1 MTIDETQR
9 RIIEEFSGLGDWL
22 DRYEHLIRLGKAHEP
37 LDDRFKTD
45 EYAMPGCQSQVWIR
59 TEMNDGRLRFHADS
73 DSLIIKG
80 VLVLLL
86 RALDRRA
93 PADVATARLYFLEEI
108 GLTTNLS
115 PTRAN
120 GVATIIKHMQRW
132 GAKFGGTT

>member
-9 RIIEEFSGLGDWL
+9 RIVEEFSRLGDCL
-22 DRYEHLIRLGKAHEP
+22 DKYEHLISLGKAHAP
-37 LDDRFKTD
+37 MDNRFKTD

-59 TEMNDGRLRFHADS
+59 SEMNDGMLRFHADS
-73 DSLIIKG
+73 DSAIIKG

-86 RALDRRA
+86 RTLDRRP

-120 GVATIIKHMQRW
+120 GVATIIRHMQEC
-132 GAKFGGTT
+132 GAEFSGTT